1 LPNNHS
7 DITQVLY
14 GDQKVNDA
22 LSQFLSRQNGI
33 DLCSDTKTTARVL
46 DICKKKMPFDSST
59 ERGVKIRFL
68 TDINTDNLS
77 FCKELMKLTREVRHL
92 EGIKANFAVKNKE
105 YIGIATLRE
114 ESEPHEHLLQKEEY
128 EQQQQ
133 EQQEQLGKQE
143 QLMQP
148 QSHIIYSNF
157 RGIIEQQQYL
167 FNNLWEKSTPAI
179 QRIKELEEG
188 TESEFFKVITDNK
201 KISQILID
209 LINSVVKEVVLLLP
223 NDRALVRIDKL
234 GIIDSLIKA
243 SQNGVIVKIIC
254 PLSKGNLQIQ
264 KKIADN
270 ASDIGILNGTNSR
283 HGMYVVDSIKFLRV
297 ELVKPEAENFLE
309 AIGFAIYSNNE
320 RSTELFRW
328 MFELLWNDRM
338 LNEKSKLED
347 KMQDEFVNIAA
358 HELRSPAQ
366 SIVGYTELMLTD
378 PEYIRVDKKEGFLD
392 AIYRNSIRLR
402 SLTND
407 LLDVS
412 RIENQTLQLHKQKF
426 KLNDAISLVIQDIQK
441 HRQGLTV
448 GVNKHS
454 GARIICSYELPKLG
468 EKKEQTT
475 DADNFIEIFVEADE
489 ERITQVLTNL
499 LDNAL
504 KFTKENDAI
513 SIITELHEDK
523 NNNAEVIISIKDSG
537 VGIDPGILPRLFTK
551 FCTKPS
557 PVSRISGTGL
567 GLYICKWIVEAH
579 GGRIWAYDNTQDKG
593 ATFTFSLP
601 LVEWS

>member
-1 LPNNHS
+1 LTNEHS

-14 GDQKVNDA
+14 GDQRVKDTLSRF
-22 LSQFLSRQNGI
+22 LSQQNGI
-33 DLCSDTKTTARVL
+33 DLCSDSRTTAQVL
-46 DICKKKMPFDSST
+46 EIYKKVSSDPSN
-59 ERGVKIRFL
+59 EKEIRMRFL
-68 TDINTDNLS
+68 TDINTDNIP
-77 FCKELMKLTREVRHL
+77 FCQELMKLTREVRHL
-92 EGIKANFAVKNKE
+92 KGIKANFAVRSKE
-105 YIGIATLRE
+105 YISIATLKE
-114 ESEPHEHLLQKEEY
+114 ELLQLEYRQQKKEDE
-128 EQQQQ
+128 
-133 EQQEQLGKQE
+133 L
-143 QLMQP
+143 QP
-148 QSHIIYSNF
+148 QSQSHIIYSNIK
-157 RGIIEQQQYL
+157 GITEQHQCL
-167 FNNLWEKSTPAI
+167 FNSLWEKATPAE
-179 QRIKELEEG
+179 QRINELEEDAQSG
-188 TESEFFKVITDNK
+188 FFKVIKDNNT
-201 KISQILID
+201 ISQILIE
-209 LINSVVKEVVLLLP
+209 LINSVVNEALLLLP
-223 NDRALVRIDKL
+223 NDKALVRIDKL
-234 GIIDSLIKA
+234 GIIDFLIKA
-243 SQNGVIVKIIC
+243 SQNGVAVKIIC
-254 PLSKGNLQIQ
+254 PLSKENSQIQ

-270 ASDIGILNGTNSR
+270 APDISILNSTNSR

-297 ELVKPEAENFLE
+297 ELVKPEAENFLD
-309 AIGFAIYSNNE
+309 AIGFAVYSNNE

-392 AIYRNSIRLR
+392 AIYRNSIRLS

-426 KLNDAISLVIQDIQK
+426 KLNDAISLVVQDIQN

-454 GARIICSYELPKLG
+454 GARIICSYELPKLE
-468 EKKEQTT
+468 EKKEQTI

-537 VGIDPGILPRLFTK
+537 VGIEPGILPRLFTK

-579 GGRIWAYDNTQDKG
+579 RGKIWAYNNTQDKG
-593 ATFTFSLP
+593 ATFSFSLP